1 MFPVRII
8 LMYWSA
14 VVRLRNSPEQTV
26 DATTLTLPFMKRTKT
41 EVILPSIPLAVMAP
55 PETHGAKNQPD
66 CIHHASHA
74 TCRHKV
80 GQHIVA
86 GIQTGASRRMSSLPL

>member
-1 MFPVRII
+1 
-8 LMYWSA
+8 MYWSA

-55 PETHGAKNQPD
+55 PKHMAQRIN
-66 CIHHASHA
+66 
-74 TCRHKV
+74 KV

-86 GIQTGASRRMSSLPL
+86 GIQTGASVECHHYPFEDVIFSCYFT

>member
-8 LMYWSA
+8 LIYWSA

-41 EVILPSIPLAVMAP
+41 EVMLPSIPLAVMAP
-55 PETHGAKNQPD
+55 PKHMAQRISQTVFIMPAIPRVETRSVSMLLP
-66 CIHHASHA
+66 
-74 TCRHKV
+74 V
-80 GQHIVA
+80 
-86 GIQTGASRRMSSLPL
+86 SRLVLP